1 MRKTKLI
8 IGLLLLSICI
18 LSCNGVVGKVKSII
32 DPHTELYQITDGFV
46 VSLQKT
52 YQTYGMFGG
61 KEHTRYTKDGLYKIM
76 PTGRLINVRIEKSVN
91 DSEYEKLKNVL
102 KEHYRNNIN
111 VNDVY
116 ICGGGTIMIDCRN

>member
-61 KEHTRYTKDGLYKIM
+61 KEHTRYTKDGLYKI
-76 PTGRLINVRIEKSVN
+76 
-91 DSEYEKLKNVL
+91 DSYKEMYEAFTTTNYLAER
-102 KEHYRNNIN
+102 KEI
-111 VNDVY
+111 
-116 ICGGGTIMIDCRN
+116 